1 MLVTKCNRRYHG
13 VTLLLWEWGGVVGGV
28 PRPFPPPLLRFFSEL
43 KNIGLRLIRSQV
55 PQFRVYTKN

>member
-28 PRPFPPPLLRFFSEL
+28 PRPLPPLITFFFRTKKYWSEADP
-43 KNIGLRLIRSQV
+43 KSSPSV
-55 PQFRVYTKN
+55 